1 MSREPVRGATSL
13 LGKRLMV
20 LGAGPSQLPGI
31 LKARAAGCRVVT
43 VDPYVDSVGHA
54 HSDERVECDTRDRVG
69 VLAAASRLRIDG
81 VCAFRSDVAV
91 ETMHHVRAALG
102 LPGGHPEA
110 ASVMC
115 HKGRFRRWQS
125 DAGLPHPRFAW
136 GESPALLAA
145 GAARLAPPVWCK
157 PVDNSGSR
165 GITRIDVFSHGALA
179 SAIDDARHSS
189 PTGGVCVEER
199 ARGVEVGGD
208 AILVDGR
215 LAFLAVTLKHLAGQ
229 AVTGHLLPAL
239 PSADHE
245 RVGTAIA
252 GACAALGYRDGP
264 LNFDAMVATDA
275 VVLLEISPRNGG
287 NGITDLVRHACGV
300 DLESVAIHLALG
312 RPAPLAPE
320 GRAFVRAGTGLRVL
334 GSPTGGRIM
343 RLPDASHWAGTD
355 LRILEV
361 VYMKRIGDRVG
372 PFVHNGHAVGH
383 VVFRC
388 DDAQDYGRQ
397 AGAIDEF
404 CAQLFAA
411 G

>member
-1 MSREPVRGATSL
+1 MSREPARGASSL
-13 LGKRLMV
+13 AGKCLMV

-54 HSDERVECDTRDRVG
+54 HSDERVECDTRDRAG

-81 VCAFRSDVAV
+81 VCTFRSDVAV
-91 ETMHHVRAALG
+91 ETVHHVRAALG

-145 GAARLAPPVWCK
+145 GAARLVPPVWCK

-165 GITRIDVFSHGALA
+165 GITRIDAFSHGTLE
-179 SAIDDARHSS
+179 SAIGDARRSS

-199 ARGVEVGGD
+199 APGLEVGGD

-215 LAFLAVTLKHLAGQ
+215 LAFLAVTVKQLNGQ
-229 AVTGHLLPAL
+229 AVIGHLLPAL
-239 PSADHE
+239 ADAGLSQ
-245 RVGTAIA
+245 RVASAIA
-252 GACAALGYRDGP
+252 DACAALGYRDGP

-287 NGITDLVRHACGV
+287 NGITDLVRHARGV

-312 RPAPLAPE
+312 SPARPDA
-320 GRAFVRAGTGLRVL
+320 GRHAAVGVGVRVL
-334 GSPTGGRIM
+334 GSPRGGRIV
-343 RLPDASHWAGTD
+343 RLPDASQWAGTG

-372 PFVHNGHAVGH
+372 PFVHNGHAAGH

-388 DDAQDYGRQ
+388 DDAQAYGRQ

-404 CAQLFAA
+404 CGRLFAA
-411 G
+411 D